1 MKKWIAVTWLVL
13 IAAGVAGAGNDPDST
28 PNEPDILSPA
38 QFELD
43 DFAGQ
48 VVLVDFWASWC
59 KPCKESM
66 PWLGE
71 MQRKYG
77 PEGLQI
83 VAVNLDRKLAA
94 AGAMLAAMEPG
105 IVVVSD
111 PEGELAD
118 RYELQG
124 MPTSFVYDRA
134 GKLTASH
141 VGFLA
146 SECEAKEAELAE
158 LLKTPAPEVNDAQ

>member
-13 IAAGVAGAGNDPDST
+13 ITAGFAGAGDDPDSV
-28 PNEPDILSPA
+28 PNGIEVLSPTRFDLA
-38 QFELD
+38 D
-43 DFAGQ
+43 YAGQ

-59 KPCKESM
+59 KPCEESM

-77 PEGLQI
+77 PRGLQI
-83 VAVNLDRKLAA
+83 VAVNLDRKLGA
-94 AGAMLAAMEPG
+94 AGEMLAAMEPG
-105 IVVVSD
+105 IVVVHD
-111 PEGELAD
+111 PEGELAG

-124 MPTSFVYDRA
+124 MPSSFVYDREGRLA
-134 GKLTASH
+134 GSH

-146 SECEAKEAELAE
+146 SDRKDKEAELVG
-158 LLKTPAPEVNDAQ
+158 LLNAPVPEVEDEK